1 MDLHTFSAGEVIF
14 SIFTITF
21 AIYGFI
27 CFLRKIFPSRTST
40 LDAVDTYEPVNTDI
54 ADYMKK
60 SGFDLAYD
68 GDWDDYFL
76 KGSRLIIEDGDKII
90 INGKVEYQGEWND
103 YKVTKDALMIARDG
117 GLFLKTLP

>member
-1 MDLHTFSAGEVIF
+1 MKNHGFTHFSAGEVIF

-54 ADYMKK
+54 ADYMKNL
-60 SGFDLAYD
+60 DLIWRTTAI
-68 GDWDDYFL
+68 GMIISSKVLGSLL
-76 KGSRLIIEDGDKII
+76 KMEIK
-90 INGKVEYQGEWND
+90 
-103 YKVTKDALMIARDG
+103 
-117 GLFLKTLP
+117 